1 MSNLFKNKKFSLSVL
16 VIVFVFIISIFFYFR
31 LSQPQKISYPDVT
44 AQKVS
49 DSETITNCIPT
60 FTHHFTD
67 IATIDSIIPPV
78 FRNSKGTMPTTLLN
92 IKGNASLYMPT
103 RGVLTQGS
111 YYTEQGAEFYL
122 WEIDIGCGITVVFDH
137 VTEPVEKIKRLFS
150 NTPRSDSNTNFFGTS
165 LEMKDGELV
174 GYTTGSVNAHNWN
187 LAVYDSNEKNYLWE
201 SQEFKDLPKYYTQV
215 CPFKFYDRQMAKA
228 YEDKFILSFND
239 ITVEKNLCAS

>member
-78 FRNSKGTMPTTLLN
+78 FRNSKGTMPTTLL
-92 IKGNASLYMPT
+92 KTG
-103 RGVLTQGS
+103 
-111 YYTEQGAEFYL
+111 
-122 WEIDIGCGITVVFDH
+122 GIIESMVA
-137 VTEPVEKIKRLFS
+137 I
-150 NTPRSDSNTNFFGTS
+150 
-165 LEMKDGELV
+165 
-174 GYTTGSVNAHNWN
+174 SVKW
-187 LAVYDSNEKNYLWE
+187 
-201 SQEFKDLPKYYTQV
+201 
-215 CPFKFYDRQMAKA
+215 
-228 YEDKFILSFND
+228 
-239 ITVEKNLCAS
+239 